1 MYKETTLNC
10 KYKTF
15 YVSRGLS
22 NTITLLQHYF
32 FLTFDI
38 LIYIFVFVVTVL
50 AFVREGNNEN
60 PLENCAVGNLH
71 EVRSDFGG
79 FSLP

>member
-1 MYKETTLNC
+1 M
-10 KYKTF
+10 
-15 YVSRGLS
+15 
-22 NTITLLQHYF
+22 
-32 FLTFDI
+32 
-38 LIYIFVFVVTVL
+38 FVVTVL

-71 EVRSDFGG
+71 EARSDFGD

>member
-1 MYKETTLNC
+1 M
-10 KYKTF
+10 
-15 YVSRGLS
+15 
-22 NTITLLQHYF
+22 
-32 FLTFDI
+32 
-38 LIYIFVFVVTVL
+38 FVVTVL

-79 FSLP
+79 FSVPEHGEGPGGAWAPQ